1 MIMRAGFIVRNLF
14 VSEATDDITSTPSQ
28 GTEPSQE
35 TVRPRSRKERPYVET
50 ITRHMEDIALEAK
63 VSEDVAFRV
72 SQAFLRKLIQ
82 RLTADDWPEGGH
94 MVLSNFGRF
103 EWRHWAP
110 RHGYNPRT
118 REALIIPA
126 QRKLRFVVAKKFGE
140 GEPLKALNATV
151 AGISDT
157 NILPAAPRKKRRAK
171 KRKSSAAKRK
181 GM

>member
-1 MIMRAGFIVRNLF
+1 MFIVRSPF
-14 VSEATDDITSTPSQ
+14 VSEARNGTKITPLQ
-28 GTEPSQE
+28 GADPTQE
-35 TVRPRSRKERPYVET
+35 TKKNNPHPRKERPYVET
-50 ITRHMEDIALEAK
+50 ITRHMGDIALEAQ

-72 SQAFLRKLIQ
+72 SQSFLRKLIE

-94 MVLSNFGRF
+94 LVLSNFGRF

-110 RHGYNPRT
+110 RHGYNPRA

-126 QRKLRFVVAKKFGE
+126 QKKLRFVVAKKFGE

-157 NILPAAPRKKRRAK
+157 KILPASPRKKRRTR
-171 KRKSSAAKRK
+171 KRKPSTTKTQRT
-181 GM
+181 